1 MKNKFFFFNIKFYY
15 LISFTFSVFFCLIIL
30 YPTNFVFTETFDLF
44 RIENPFFHYLRLE
57 IKGLAFPFSLILI
70 FYLIYVFCDK
80 KLFLQTGSLYFYF
93 FSIYLLFYLIFSI
106 IYSSSIDI
114 RMLKNNV
121 SICLLIFSIITFSS
135 IRLNNNFKIYKCY
148 NYILSIICLSNLFN
162 LVLFIKSSKGLYYFS
177 QDGYLASY
185 LNSYIT
191 HFFDYFPY
199 VVFLSTAADFI
210 FYHKNKNLV
219 LLFISIKGFW
229 YLTTNYYST
238 IFNYEITNKGLL
250 ISILFF
256 LILFPALNY
265 IKNLISKKN
274 ILLIIILI
282 NLFYLILIFG
292 FYNNLESSIRDRG
305 EAFFYLFQNMNILDL
320 IFPVLIKYNFL
331 HNLHNDFWDLYFTY
345 GLLFLFFYNL
355 FSNILY
361 KIFKINHY
369 SFLIIFTTFVIGSL
383 VQNNLL
389 NIYTIFNFAFIFNLI
404 LSSDNSKN

>member
-1 MKNKFFFFNIKFYY
+1 VKNKFFFFNIKFNY
-15 LISFTFSVFFCLIIL
+15 LISFAFSVFFCFIIL
-30 YPTNFVFTETFDLF
+30 YPTNFIFTETFDLF
-44 RIENPFFHYLRLE
+44 KIDNPFFHYLRLE

-177 QDGYLASY
+177 QEGYLASY

-210 FYHKNKNLV
+210 FYPKNKNLV
-219 LLFISIKGFW
+219 LLFISIKVFW

-238 IFNYEITNKGLL
+238 IFIYEVTNKGLL

-274 ILLIIILI
+274 ILLVIILI
-282 NLFYLILIFG
+282 NLFYLIIILG
-292 FYNNLESSIRDRG
+292 FYNYLESSIRDRG

-320 IFPVLIKYNFL
+320 IFPMLIKYNFL

-355 FSNILY
+355 FSNILD
-361 KIFKINHY
+361 KIFKINQY

-389 NIYTIFNFAFIFNLI
+389 NIYIIFNFAFIFNLI
-404 LSSDNSKN
+404 SSSDNSKN

>member
-1 MKNKFFFFNIKFYY
+1 M
-15 LISFTFSVFFCLIIL
+15 
-30 YPTNFVFTETFDLF
+30 
-44 RIENPFFHYLRLE
+44 
-57 IKGLAFPFSLILI
+57 
-70 FYLIYVFCDK
+70 
-80 KLFLQTGSLYFYF
+80 
-93 FSIYLLFYLIFSI
+93 
-106 IYSSSIDI
+106 
-114 RMLKNNV
+114 

-265 IKNLISKKN
+265 IKN
-274 ILLIIILI
+274 
-282 NLFYLILIFG
+282 
-292 FYNNLESSIRDRG
+292 
-305 EAFFYLFQNMNILDL
+305 
-320 IFPVLIKYNFL
+320 
-331 HNLHNDFWDLYFTY
+331 
-345 GLLFLFFYNL
+345 
-355 FSNILY
+355 
-361 KIFKINHY
+361 
-369 SFLIIFTTFVIGSL
+369 
-383 VQNNLL
+383 
-389 NIYTIFNFAFIFNLI
+389 FI
-404 LSSDNSKN
+404 